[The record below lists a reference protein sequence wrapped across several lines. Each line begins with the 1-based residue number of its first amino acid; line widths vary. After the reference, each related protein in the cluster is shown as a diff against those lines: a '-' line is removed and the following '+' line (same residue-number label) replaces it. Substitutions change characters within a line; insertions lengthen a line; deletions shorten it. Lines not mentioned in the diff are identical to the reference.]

1 MKIKLLAS
9 SVLLA
14 GTLMASGT
22 ASAALE
28 YLWQGTLTDWYNSSD
43 NGLHSVVDD
52 GKVTGYPH
60 PLYGSATLSGD
71 GDTTF
76 TYISSTFLD
85 PNNGNAIGDVTNVT
99 LKEEEFNNGAI
110 DLYNVGFG
118 WGASQSVGEIRY
130 SISTTDSSGFN
141 LVGLDTVVGNTTG
154 NVTKYLYSDLGMTQ
168 LILSLNSLNG
178 AHNPLAGLSS
188 FSGLQTIYVKD
199 VINSGI
205 INDIHNEF
213 SSVPEPLTMTL
224 MAMGLA
230 ALTVRRRL
238 V

>member
-1 MKIKLLAS
+1 MAFVWHKL
-9 SVLLA
+9 
-14 GTLMASGT
+14 
-22 ASAALE
+22 
-28 YLWQGTLTDWYNSSD
+28 
-43 NGLHSVVDD
+43 D
-52 GKVTGYPH
+52 G
-60 PLYGSATLSGD
+60 
-71 GDTTF
+71 F
-76 TYISSTFLD
+76 Q
-85 PNNGNAIGDVTNVT
+85 
-99 LKEEEFNNGAI
+99 EFNNGAI

-154 NVTKYLYSDLGMTQ
+154 DVTKYLYSDLGMTQ

-178 AHNPLAGLSS
+178 AHNPLAELSS